1 MLFTDLRE
9 LKKILEIDPRNT
21 EEDLNLSF
29 YIEWASRWI
38 EELLCRPDLEKKEV
52 TEYYNGTGTINLVL
66 RRRPVFTTPPI
77 VVVLDANGY
86 FGLASGAFTNPPNQP
101 MVMGQDFTLQIDQV
115 DGTSRSGILYR
126 IGNFW
131 PKQMYRQGGL
141 LTPYS
146 GPSLGSI
153 QVTYTAGYTV
163 DTLPA
168 VFRMA
173 CNTLASRMRNYYPL
187 AQELNSESYEARS
200 LSYQGSVRDHLT
212 QPIKQMLFP
221 YVNRS
226 W

>member
-38 EELLCRPDLEKKEV
+38 EDLLCRPDLEKKERIQ
-52 TEYYNGTGTINLVL
+52 YYNGTGTLNLIL
-66 RRRPVFTTPPI
+66 RCRPVYTTPTI
-77 VVVLDANGY
+77 VVRVDQGGY
-86 FGLASGAFTNPPNQP
+86 FGAVSGSFNNSGDLLTY
-101 MVMGQDFTLQIDQV
+101 GQDYVLNVDQD
-115 DGTSRSGILYR
+115 DGTSRSAILYR

-131 PKQMYRQGGL
+131 PKQSYRQGGL
-141 LTPYS
+141 LTPYLGVS
-146 GPSLGSI
+146 PGSI

-168 VFRMA
+168 MFRMA